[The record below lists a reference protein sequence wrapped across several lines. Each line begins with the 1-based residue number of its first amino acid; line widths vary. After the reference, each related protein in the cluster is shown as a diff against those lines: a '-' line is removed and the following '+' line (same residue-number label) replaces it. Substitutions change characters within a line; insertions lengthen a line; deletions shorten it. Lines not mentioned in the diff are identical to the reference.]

1 MRTTWLLA
9 ISVAAL
15 LAAGPIAGAA
25 AHKVIFDTDF
35 AMPPQDDGLALA
47 LALNSP
53 ELEILGITT
62 VAGNFSMERATSD
75 ALRMLEIARREDIPV
90 YAGANMP
97 LVHEKTDFATKTH
110 GEWWSDAPPP
120 MPPGGFAKKKAEA
133 QSAVDFIA
141 KTVMAHP
148 GEIEI
153 LAIGPL
159 TNIAMAIRTY
169 PDLAPK
175 IKQLVIMGGAV
186 ATLPD
191 GGGNATPNAEFN
203 FWVDPEAARMV
214 LRSGIPINLS
224 ALNVSRKTRLTKE
237 WYDRIVKVD
246 TPITKLIA
254 ETMGPHFVKD
264 PGQVQLMFDQVA
276 VASLI
281 DPTLVKTKEMY
292 VDVDA
297 DHDVSYGTS
306 VGWERPN
313 LWPYADGAQKMR
325 VQYDLDWD
333 RFITMFVERVTAPV
347 SAR

>member
-1 MRTTWLLA
+1 MKKAWSVA
-9 ISVAAL
+9 IALAAL
-15 LAAGPIAGAA
+15 LAAVPMTGAA

-53 ELEILGITT
+53 ELEILGVTT

-75 ALRMLEIARREDIPV
+75 ALRMLEIARREEIPV

-97 LVHEKTDFATKTH
+97 LVHEKTEFATHTH

-120 MPPGGFAKKKAEA
+120 MPPGGFAKKKAEP

-246 TPITKLIA
+246 TPITRLIA
-254 ETMGPHFVKD
+254 ETMGPHFAKD
-264 PGQVQLMFDQVA
+264 PGLVELMFDQVA

-281 DPTLVKTKEMY
+281 DPTLVTTREMY

-306 VGWERPN
+306 VGWERPT
-313 LWPYADGAQKMR
+313 LWPYADGAQRMR
-325 VQYDLDWD
+325 VQYDLDWN
-333 RFITMFVERVTAPV
+333 RFITMFVERVTKPV
-347 SAR
+347 PSR